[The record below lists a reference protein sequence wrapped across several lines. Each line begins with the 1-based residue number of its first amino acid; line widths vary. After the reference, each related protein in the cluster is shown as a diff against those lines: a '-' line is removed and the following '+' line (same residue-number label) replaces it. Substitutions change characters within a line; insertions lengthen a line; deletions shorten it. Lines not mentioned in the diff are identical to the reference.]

1 MATAANPQRTG
12 RPVRI
17 RLATVHKV
25 RIPSRSM
32 PSLLGRPSAAAA
44 GGQSDIA
51 GACKLL
57 EELGRGAALLDLSAP
72 LAIEAERR
80 RTLDPTST
88 TAGQAATTAPTGRT
102 CL

>member
-1 MATAANPQRTG
+1 M
-12 RPVRI
+12 I
-17 RLATVHKV
+17 RARKP
-25 RIPSRSM
+25 RNWSFF
-32 PSLLGRPSAAAA
+32 LGRSRDSRERTARF
-44 GGQSDIA
+44 IM

-80 RTLDPTST
+80 RTLDPTSA

-102 CL
+102 CLCRRGRTGRD